1 MMRYSLTTAA
11 AVAALTFG
19 LVDPKLVPREAATP
33 QSYMVIAADDTANDD
48 AESAKMD
55 KATGTDTDGADT
67 SETET
72 KKVDQPDREANDM
85 NGAAPQ

>member
-19 LVDPKLVPREAATP
+19 LADPRLVPREGAP
-33 QSYMVIAADDTANDD
+33 SQSYIVIAADEAANDD

-55 KATGTDTDGADT
+55 KATGTETGDPDT

-72 KKVDQPDREANDM
+72 KKVDQPDREGDDM